1 MGTLHPKKRRIKR
14 IRNIKRIRKERKVE
28 KDVPILP
35 LAENLER
42 RRKNKKKIKST
53 GTNPNP
59 KAGLEAEKKNKNTDR
74 KDHPSKTLLN
84 LPLLSLKPKNSINS
98 KEPKR

>member
-1 MGTLHPKKRRIKR
+1 MGTLLPKKRRTRK
-14 IRNIKRIRKERKVE
+14 IRNIKRIRKERKAE
-28 KDVPILP
+28 KDAPTLP
-35 LAENLER
+35 LVENLER

-53 GTNPNP
+53 GTNLNQ
-59 KAGLEAEKKNKNTDR
+59 KAGLGAEKKNKNTDR